1 MTRKTKCRPNSKSNS
16 FVAAVEQVCLQP
28 VYNCVVRWFNVV
40 QLIRDSPSLQQP
52 QQQQPGANA
61 TDDDD
66 DADGPQYAELAP
78 TRRRSGGAR
87 AHVVNNSAPVYAAIV
102 HFHRPQQQP

>member
-1 MTRKTKCRPNSKSNS
+1 M
-16 FVAAVEQVCLQP
+16 EQVCLQP

-40 QLIRDSPSLQQP
+40 QLIRDSPSLQQQQ
-52 QQQQPGANA
+52 QQQQPAGANA

-78 TRRRSGGAR
+78 TRRRTGGPR
-87 AHVVNNSAPVYAAIV
+87 VHVVNNSAPVYAAIV

>member
-1 MTRKTKCRPNSKSNS
+1 
-16 FVAAVEQVCLQP
+16 
-28 VYNCVVRWFNVV
+28 VRWFNVV
-40 QLIRDSPSLQQP
+40 QLIGGSPSLQQQP
-52 QQQQPGANA
+52 QQQQQPAGANA
-61 TDDDD
+61 THDDD

-78 TRRRSGGAR
+78 TRRRTGGTR